1 MPATSSEPS
10 RRLYYFAGFLLL
22 WAVIIAGRLVQ
33 LQVLRYG
40 EFHERAQKQQQ
51 RTFEI
56 SPRRGVI
63 YDRNGHELAMSVN
76 VDSVFAVPTEIHD
89 QPTTAAL
96 LARITGEDSAAIL
109 ARMRASRLFAWV
121 ARKPD
126 ADVMERI
133 RALNLKGIYFTKESK
148 RFYPKRELAAQVLG
162 YVGMDGEGLSGLER
176 EFDADLQ
183 GTPGTMSIQ
192 RDARGHYFGSVEHAP
207 GAGENLVLTLDEK
220 IQYIAER
227 ELERGMRETHAIA
240 GTVIIEN
247 PHTGEIL
254 ALANRP
260 NFNPND
266 TRRITPPQLANRAV
280 TDIYEPGST
289 FKIVTVAAA
298 LEENVTNPNE
308 LFDCQMGS
316 IVVAGMRIHDST
328 PHGVLDVTHVVAD
341 SSDVGAI
348 KIGMRLGEERF
359 DHYVRAFGFGSSSG
373 IELPA
378 ETRGLYK
385 PVARWSKVSMAAM
398 SMGQEIGISA
408 VQLAGLISTI
418 ANDGV
423 YVSPRIVAADA
434 PGGRFG
440 VNPQFQSVALAP
452 PAQRRVISERTAGQM
467 RQILRA
473 VVLEGTGKQAQ
484 LEGYTSAG
492 KTGTA
497 QKVDPATGAY
507 SRTKYV
513 GSFAGFAPMDHP
525 AVVIAVILDS
535 AVGLHQGGQVAAP
548 VFKRI
553 AEQVLPYLNV
563 PHDLQLN
570 QKSRTLRAKLDDT
583 DLSEGTSDRLAEA
596 PREGSSDFAAL
607 EQQLRSNSPVMAPVA
622 EKRPSPPPSLEVP
635 AQSRNAQRTPPLPVT
650 LPSAS
655 ASPPSA
661 PPGSVLVD
669 VTGGQVVPSFLGKPL
684 RVVVEEAEK
693 SGIEVEISGSG
704 VAREQV
710 PAAGARLV
718 SGQKVVVRFG
728 R

>member
-1 MPATSSEPS
+1 MPATSSDSS
-10 RRLYYFAGFLLL
+10 RRLHYIAGFLLL
-22 WAVIIAGRLVQ
+22 WTLIVAGRLLQ

-40 EFHERAQKQQQ
+40 EFHERATKQQQ

-89 QPTTAAL
+89 QPTAAALLAKVTGEDPAAL
-96 LARITGEDSAAIL
+96 LAR
-109 ARMRASRLFAWV
+109 MKASRLFAWM

-126 ADVMERI
+126 ADVVERI
-133 RALNLKGIYFTKESK
+133 RALNLKGIYFTKEPK

-176 EFDADLQ
+176 EFDADLH

-192 RDARGHYFGSVEHAP
+192 RDARGHYFGSVEHPP
-207 GAGENLVLTLDEK
+207 GAGENLVLTIDEK

-247 PHTGEIL
+247 PRTGEVL

-266 TRRITPPQLANRAV
+266 ARRITPAQLTNRAV

-298 LEENVTNPNE
+298 LEENVTRPDE
-308 LFDCQMGS
+308 MFDCQMGS

-348 KIGMRLGEERF
+348 KIAMRLGEERF
-359 DHYVRAFGFGSSSG
+359 DRYVRAFGFGSSSG

-385 PVARWSKVSMAAM
+385 PVKRWSKVSMAAI

-423 YVSPRIVAADA
+423 YVSPRIVAADT
-434 PGGRFG
+434 PGGQFKPG
-440 VNPQFQSVALAP
+440 VNTQFQSVSLSTS
-452 PAQRRVISERTAGQM
+452 AQRRVISQHTAGEM
-467 RQILRA
+467 KQILRA
-473 VVLEGTGKQAQ
+473 A
-484 LEGYTSAG
+484 LEGYTTAG

-513 GSFAGFAPMDHP
+513 ASFAGFAPMDHP

-535 AVGLHQGGQVAAP
+535 AVGLHQGGQVSAP

-563 PHDLQLN
+563 PHDLNLN
-570 QKSRTLRAKLDDT
+570 PRERALRAKLKDA
-583 DLSEGTSDRLAEA
+583 DLSEGSSDRLAEA

-607 EQQLRSNSPVMAPVA
+607 EQQLRSSSPVITSVA
-622 EKRPSPPPSLEVP
+622 EKRPAAAPASKPETRAQAMPPMPVSL
-635 AQSRNAQRTPPLPVT
+635 PPT
-650 LPSAS
+650 SA
-655 ASPPSA
+655 ASPGAYASSIPDRR

-684 RVVVEEAEK
+684 RSVVEDAEQR
-693 SGIEVEISGSG
+693 GIEVEVTGSG
-704 VAREQV
+704 VAREQI
-710 PAAGARLV
+710 PAAGARLAA
-718 SGQKVVVRFG
+718 GQKVIVRFG